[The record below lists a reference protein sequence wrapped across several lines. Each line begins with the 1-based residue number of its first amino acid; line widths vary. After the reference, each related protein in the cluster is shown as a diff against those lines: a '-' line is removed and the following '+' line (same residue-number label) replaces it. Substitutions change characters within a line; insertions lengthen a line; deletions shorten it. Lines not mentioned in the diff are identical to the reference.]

1 MTDFLLLERLH
12 RMVKDIPKPRLMFR
26 KGVAATGFFRPYMSF
41 ADYTEACIFGSFD
54 EITPVTV
61 RFAPMLGDRGTADTV
76 RNIKSMNVKFRHDEG
91 EYDMLCSSLPV
102 FFIDEEDKFFDMAAA
117 LTKRE
122 CFDGIDTERFWR
134 FVTENPEAVNCALRL
149 FSYQGLSSSY
159 IDMRWFS
166 ADPVIWKNSRGETF
180 LVRYEWRPV
189 LKESDRDKEKALDRL
204 SAEFLA
210 GFDGDRASEELES
223 VIGGGCFPQYEL
235 YVQLA
240 QRDEATEEE
249 YTSRTLMWDEESVPP
264 VAAGIMKLTGIPED
278 RAGRPDTLNFAPG
291 NTVKGI
297 ELYHDEFSGMMNYL
311 YRIEAAERGE

>member
-12 RMVKDIPKPRLMFR
+12 RMVKDIPRPRLMFR

-76 RNIKSMNVKFRHDEG
+76 RNIKSMSVKFRHEEG

-102 FFIDEEDKFFDMAAA
+102 FFINGEDKFFDMAAA
-117 LTKRE
+117 FTKRE
-122 CFDGIDTERFWR
+122 CFDGINTDRFWR

-159 IDMRWFS
+159 IDMGWFS
-166 ADPVIWKNSRGETF
+166 VDPVIWKNSRGEIF
-180 LVRYEWRPV
+180 RVRYEWKPV
-189 LKESDRDKEKALDRL
+189 LKERDKEKTLDRL

-223 VIGGGCFPQYEL
+223 VIEGGCFPQYEL

-240 QRDEATEEE
+240 ECDEDPEEE
-249 YTSRTLMWDEESVPP
+249 YMRRTLIWDEESAPP
-264 VAAGIMKLTGIPED
+264 VAAGVMKLTGIPED
-278 RAGRPDTLNFAPG
+278 RAGKHDMLSFAPG

-297 ELYHDEFSGMMNYL
+297 EMYHDGFSGMMNYL